1 MKERMLKIYF
11 LVFTLMVFLADVRF
25 DIMPWRAHRD
35 GSEDDQPGAA

>member
-25 DIMPWRAHRD
+25 DIMPWKFPGE